1 MSQANSLGGKAW
13 QVQNHEGFIKSF
25 MSTARYG
32 PISKQQRDWERV
44 REWLTLQKFTD
55 LQTTNPYND
64 QVLIILGKSDQVIPC
79 EELQEDATKALGTEN
94 VKFKILD
101 AGHELPITK
110 SKEIIRYMV
119 DFWNLE
125 QKVC

>member
-1 MSQANSLGGKAW
+1 KSTDVQA
-13 QVQNHEGFIKSF
+13 IKPHS
-25 MSTARYG
+25 
-32 PISKQQRDWERV
+32 
-44 REWLTLQKFTD
+44 
-55 LQTTNPYND
+55 D

-79 EELQEDATKALGTEN
+79 EELQEDATESLGTEN

-110 SKEIIRYMV
+110 SGEIIRYMV
-119 DFWNLE
+119 DFWNLA